1 MAVCNQEALRAF
13 AALRGA
19 NPGPPFLAA
28 AKLASTKASFS
39 SSSLAH
45 PSSSMSAIRMR
56 SQVPSSA
63 HRVSHR
69 WQVERDGYRSGRSF
83 HGAPVRS
90 TQRMPLMT
98 WRRSASGRPLPS
110 SRRFSSGRSGASFV
124 HCFSVRSTD
133 GLHST
138 PDARWKAV
146 SKDGAISIAYDL
158 AGFWDGL

>member
-45 PSSSMSAIRMR
+45 PSSSMSATRMR

-69 WQVERDGYRSGRSF
+69 WQVERDGYRSGMNRLAKTDQIDAELLAEFGKRLQPSPTTSPDEATRLLHALVSRRRQLVDMRSMEQMRLKQ
-83 HGAPVRS
+83 ARAKTLVRS
-90 TQRMPLMT
+90 IERTVAFLT
-98 WRRSASGRPLPS
+98 
-110 SRRFSSGRSGASFV
+110 
-124 HCFSVRSTD
+124 
-133 GLHST
+133 
-138 PDARWKAV
+138 K
-146 SKDGAISIAYDL
+146 
-158 AGFWDGL
+158 

>member
-13 AALRGA
+13 PALRGPD
-19 NPGPPFLAA
+19 PGPHFLAA

-69 WQVERDGYRSGRSF
+69 WHVERDGYRSGRSF
-83 HGAPVRS
+83 HGAPVRE
-90 TQRMPLMT
+90 
-98 WRRSASGRPLPS
+98 RRRL
-110 SRRFSSGRSGASFV
+110 
-124 HCFSVRSTD
+124 
-133 GLHST
+133 
-138 PDARWKAV
+138 
-146 SKDGAISIAYDL
+146 
-158 AGFWDGL
+158 